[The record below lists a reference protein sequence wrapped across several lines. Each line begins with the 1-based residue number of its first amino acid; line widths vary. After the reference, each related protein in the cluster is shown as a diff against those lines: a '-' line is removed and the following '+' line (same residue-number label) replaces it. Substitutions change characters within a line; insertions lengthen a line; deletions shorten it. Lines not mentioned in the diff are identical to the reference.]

1 MGQTAALHVWFA
13 ALHHLL
19 IYAFLNA
26 LCKYHSIFQN
36 GEAFCA
42 VRSAS
47 TCSNPFGQQGAE
59 KHQI

>member
-1 MGQTAALHVWFA
+1 MGQTAALLVWFA

-19 IYAFLNA
+19 LNA
-26 LCKYHSIFQN
+26 LCKYYSIFHN

-42 VRSAS
+42 VHSAF
-47 TCSNPFGQQGAE
+47 TCSNHYGQQGAE